1 MSSLQFQISVEPALS
16 LADTRI
22 TAQTVGPKISGEP
35 MDNDGSLWRVAKL
48 WAEAHYP
55 HSTMYAIGADWV
67 PTRLVIVNDQ
77 VAPKVELDPIA
88 IGHRIVDNRD
98 SDIAQSASVDFSAE
112 VTGTTSIETSR
123 EVTAGVTFTVGV
135 EVGSE
140 FAKAS
145 ASTSYS
151 LSATVGQSQ
160 SKSQSFSVST
170 TEGTSITV
178 PPRQIALIVGL
189 VSKGVLTFDVD
200 VAFRPETYGHC
211 GIGTEN
217 ASGTRRWDTVNGT
230 DLAPYCAGVR
240 PSDVF
245 SIRLPFASE
254 VTTKV
259 VAPLASTEPSVVAD
273 ALAHAVGEYQDNVRA
288 DTVVYRTQGTQASN
302 G

>member
-1 MSSLQFQISVEPALS
+1 M
-16 LADTRI
+16 
-22 TAQTVGPKISGEP
+22 
-35 MDNDGSLWRVAKL
+35 
-48 WAEAHYP
+48 
-55 HSTMYAIGADWV
+55 
-67 PTRLVIVNDQ
+67 
-77 VAPKVELDPIA
+77 
-88 IGHRIVDNRD
+88 
-98 SDIAQSASVDFSAE
+98 
-112 VTGTTSIETSR
+112 
-123 EVTAGVTFTVGV
+123 TFTVGV

-151 LSATVGQSQ
+151 LSASVGQTKSE
-160 SKSQSFSVST
+160 SQSFSVST

-200 VAFRPETYGHC
+200 VAFRPETYAHC

-259 VAPLASTEPSVVAD
+259 VAPLPSTRPADIAD
-273 ALAHAVGEYQDNVRA
+273 ALSKAVGEYQGNIQQLRNFKE
-288 DTVVYRTQGTQASN
+288 TG
-302 G
+302 